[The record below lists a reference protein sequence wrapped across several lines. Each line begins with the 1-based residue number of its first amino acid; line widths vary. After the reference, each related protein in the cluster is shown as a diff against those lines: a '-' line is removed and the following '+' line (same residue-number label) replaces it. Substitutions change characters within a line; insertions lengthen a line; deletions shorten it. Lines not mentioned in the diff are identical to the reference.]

1 MQINFYADLRPLAG
15 GKTVRVAVD
24 APMTVRAAVE
34 SVTNTRP
41 ALGEKIWRAPGE
53 LFDHIH
59 IFVNGRQSVFLPRGL
74 ETPVQPDD
82 TLDVFPPVG
91 GGAALKQNGIV

>member
-15 GKTVRVAVD
+15 GKTVEVNAH
-24 APMTVRAAVE
+24 APMTAREALE
-34 SVTNTRP
+34 SVTRLRP
-41 ALGEKIWRAPGE
+41 ALAEKIWHAPGQ

-59 IFVNGRQSVFLPRGL
+59 VFINGRQSVFLPQGL
-74 ETPVQPDD
+74 ETPVRLED

-91 GGAALKQNGIV
+91 GGSAR